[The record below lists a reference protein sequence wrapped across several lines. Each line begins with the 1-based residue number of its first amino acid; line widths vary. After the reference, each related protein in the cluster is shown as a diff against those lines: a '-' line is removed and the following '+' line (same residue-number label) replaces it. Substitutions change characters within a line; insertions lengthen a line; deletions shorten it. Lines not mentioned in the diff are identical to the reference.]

1 MVINELLAQRHM
13 TKYKLAQCSN
23 IPYTTL
29 NDLCNGKTSLS
40 KCSAETVYKI
50 AKVLNISM
58 EELLNRQEECV

>member
-1 MVINELLAQRHM
+1 M